1 MGTPRGHFKGFYHRL
16 RNPTLVKG
24 SFTLDA
30 VPATDDVQGR
40 GFTVARTAAG
50 RYTVTFDDAAAVLYS
65 ARCSYQEAA
74 GAGAVDMYGQT
85 GTFTAG
91 AAPTLVLRTMTAAVE
106 TDVPVGDRVFFEAV
120 LYGENLDR

>member
-1 MGTPRGHFKGFYHRL
+1 MSTPRGNPLGFAHRL
-16 RNPTLVKG
+16 PNPVRVMG

-30 VPATDDVQGR
+30 VPAVDDVQGS

-50 RYTVTFDDAAAVLYS
+50 RYTVTFNDAAAVMYCG
-65 ARCSYQEAA
+65 RCSYQEAA
-74 GAGAVDMYGQT
+74 GAGAVDMFGQL
-85 GTFTAG
+85 GAFTAG

-106 TDVPVGDRVFFEAV
+106 TDVPVGDRVYFEAV